1 MNGWRDAHV
10 EAFICYLAIVQ
21 DCFLR
26 PLRSMASSDRQRSLR
41 MLNALPFLASLYIMR
56 DIACTGDFILVS
68 SCKGGAPTR
77 GRDGEYRDGKESAEG
92 REGQGGR
99 QIRQASGV

>member
-1 MNGWRDAHV
+1 
-10 EAFICYLAIVQ
+10 
-21 DCFLR
+21 
-26 PLRSMASSDRQRSLR
+26 MASSDRQRSLR

-68 SCKGGAPTR
+68 SCKGVGAPTR
-77 GRDGEYRDGKESAEG
+77 GRDGEYGDGKESAEE